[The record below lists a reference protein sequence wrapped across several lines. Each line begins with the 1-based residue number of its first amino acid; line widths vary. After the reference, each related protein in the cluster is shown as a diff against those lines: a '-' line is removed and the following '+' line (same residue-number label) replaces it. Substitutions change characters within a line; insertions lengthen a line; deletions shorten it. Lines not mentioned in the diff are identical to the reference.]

1 MKYLGSIW
9 NRGEGGLEMD
19 KADLVS
25 QISFDL
31 LLGTLVSY
39 VLRVEDI
46 LCYTPF
52 KRDCMKVLNS

>member
-1 MKYLGSIW
+1 
-9 NRGEGGLEMD
+9 MD
-19 KADLVS
+19 KVDLVS